1 MVIIKKLVDG
11 EYEKVGEVRDGE
23 VVDGGEEIER
33 LLSSVDGELT
43 EANILSRFDGP
54 YLVGEKTESDER
66 STQSPTQRLLD
77 RLR

>member
-1 MVIIKKLVDG
+1 MVIIRKLVDS

-23 VVDGGEEIER
+23 VVDGGKEVER

-54 YLVGEKTESDER
+54 YLVAEKTESDGG
-66 STQSPTQRLLD
+66 STQSLARRLLN
-77 RLR
+77 RLP